1 MKFTTKL
8 FLTWMSIFLIF
19 YIAVISILSLFWG
32 IEISFIKLAIVFFIA
47 GVVPPAVIT
56 MFFYKRLDYMES
68 EDINP
73 PNFKGQKK
81 VEINCSLRSSKN
93 HFDEIMHR
101 IDKTWI
107 ISFSDRENK
116 ILKFRTDTRTL
127 SWGVGGYVKLNDDN
141 SVTVI
146 VYPMHADSRRE
157 EKYLYQTLRLMR
169 VVLNPRRIALR
180 SKE

>member
-19 YIAVISILSLFWG
+19 YIAVISILNMFWG
-32 IEISFIKLAIVFFIA
+32 IEIPFVKLAIVFFIA
-47 GVVPPAVIT
+47 GIIPPAVIT

-68 EDINP
+68 ENINP

-81 VEINCSLRSSKN
+81 MEFKCSLRSSKN

-101 IDKTWI
+101 VDKTWI

-127 SWGVGGYVKLNDDN
+127 SWGIGGYVKLNEEN
-141 SVTVI
+141 RVTVI
-146 VYPMHADSRRE
+146 VYPMYADSRRE

-169 VVLNPRRIALR
+169 VVLNPRRAAPHN
-180 SKE
+180 KE

>member
-8 FLTWMSIFLIF
+8 FLTWTAIFLIF

-32 IEISFIKLAIVFFIA
+32 IEISLLKLAIVFFIA
-47 GVVPPAVIT
+47 GVLPPAVIT

-81 VEINCSLRSSKN
+81 EEFKCSLRSSKN
-93 HFDEIMHR
+93 HFDEIIHR

-107 ISFSDRENK
+107 ISFTDRENNV
-116 ILKFRTDTRTL
+116 LKFRTDARVL
-127 SWGVGGYVKLNDDN
+127 SWGIGGYVKLNEDD

-169 VVLNPRRIALR
+169 VVLNPRRIGLR